1 MIRARFAAAVGTAV
15 LVVVVCSTVAGAAT
29 FTDAGTGTVPPY
41 SGNPNGVS
49 LGMLGDSITNQS
61 RAALHQALDVTY
73 RSSIAAYGGAT
84 IASMNS
90 DGTIAAMAAKNPA
103 VVVFDLGTND
113 LVQVV
118 VNPSTYPLSQFEA
131 DYAAMRAQFKGCV
144 VVTSINTHRE
154 YGGALESVP
163 NGIAIYNDTARKFD
177 SWLQAHYARVA
188 EWNGLTTMWWND
200 GTWSTYMQYD
210 SIHPTA
216 AGQAQL
222 ARIVREQADLCYPSR
237 VVSTTTTTTTVDD
250 ASTNAPWAGT
260 EVAGASAYDTATV
273 TSGGSFTPTGT
284 VTYSFFTNGTCSGAP
299 SSTQAVTLTSG
310 AVPNSST
317 VGPLA
322 TASYSFQ
329 AVYGG
334 DGNHQASAS
343 ACEPFTVN

>member
-1 MIRARFAAAVGTAV
+1 
-15 LVVVVCSTVAGAAT
+15 
-29 FTDAGTGTVPPY
+29 
-41 SGNPNGVS
+41 
-49 LGMLGDSITNQS
+49 
-61 RAALHQALDVTY
+61 
-73 RSSIAAYGGAT
+73 
-84 IASMNS
+84 
-90 DGTIAAMAAKNPA
+90 
-103 VVVFDLGTND
+103 
-113 LVQVV
+113 
-118 VNPSTYPLSQFEA
+118 
-131 DYAAMRAQFKGCV
+131 
-144 VVTSINTHRE
+144 
-154 YGGALESVP
+154 LESVP

-322 TASYSFQ
+322 TAGYSFQAVYGGDGNHQASASACEPFTVTQAATTTTTGVDDAITGTPWAGTEATGASAYDTATVTSGASFTPTGTVTYSFFTNGTCSGSPSSTQAVTLTSGAVPNSSTVGPLATASYSFQ